1 MRTGRWITTMLTTL
15 VVGLA
20 GTAQAGKSLPLSVFN
35 FDGIH
40 MADDGFLYAAEGFLG
55 DRLFVIAPNGQV
67 FIQAAGLA
75 GPIDVAND
83 SEGNLYVSNF
93 NNATVSKVTPTGAV
107 TTFANVRPGPAGI
120 VVDSQDNVIV
130 SQYGEGDGDGV
141 SVTKITPS
149 GEVSALSSGGLLQAP
164 VATAIDD
171 EDNVYVANFNE
182 GSIIKISPDGE
193 QEFIARVDAPAGF
206 AIGHMAFVGNRLFA
220 TAIAGQKIIVIRP
233 NGRIRERGRAIDEGR
248 FPNGLTY
255 DAANNTVLFT
265 YGFTPVAEIEQIM
278 LRTPE

>member
-1 MRTGRWITTMLTTL
+1 MQKRRWTTSLLATL
-15 VVGLA
+15 IVAASGA
-20 GTAQAGKSLPLSVFN
+20 AYAGKSLPLSVLN

-40 MADDGFLYAAEGFLG
+40 MADDGFIYAAEGFRG

-67 FIQAAGLA
+67 FIQASGLA
-75 GPIDVAND
+75 GPIDIAND
-83 SEGNLYVSNF
+83 SAGNLYVSNF
-93 NNATVSKVTPTGAV
+93 NNATVSKVTPEGVV
-107 TTFANVRPGPAGI
+107 TKFADVRPGPAGI

-141 SVTKITPS
+141 TVTKITPE
-149 GEVSALSSGGLLQAP
+149 GEVSALASGGLLQAP

-171 EDNVYVANFNE
+171 DDNVYVANFNE
-182 GSIIKISPDGE
+182 GSVIKISPDGE

-206 AIGHMAFVGNRLFA
+206 AIGHMAYVDNRLFA
-220 TAIAGQKIIVIRP
+220 TSTAGQKIIVIRP

-265 YGFTPVAEIEQIM
+265 YGFTPVSEIEQIR

>member
-1 MRTGRWITTMLTTL
+1 MQKRRWTTSLLATL
-15 VVGLA
+15 IVAASGA
-20 GTAQAGKSLPLSVFN
+20 AYAGKSLPLSVLN

-40 MADDGFLYAAEGFLG
+40 MADDGFIYAAEGFRG
-55 DRLFVIAPNGQV
+55 DRLFVITPNGQV
-67 FIQAAGLA
+67 FIQASGLA
-75 GPIDVAND
+75 GPIDIAND
-83 SEGNLYVSNF
+83 SAGNLYVSNF
-93 NNATVSKVTPTGAV
+93 NNATVSKVTPEGVV
-107 TTFANVRPGPAGI
+107 TKFADVRPGPAGI

-141 SVTKITPS
+141 TVTKITPE
-149 GEVSALSSGGLLQAP
+149 GEVSALASGGLLQAP

-171 EDNVYVANFNE
+171 DDNVYVANFNE
-182 GSIIKISPDGE
+182 GSVIKISPDGE

-206 AIGHMAFVGNRLFA
+206 AIGHMAYVDNRLFA
-220 TAIAGQKIIVIRP
+220 TSTAGQKIIVIRP

-265 YGFTPVAEIEQIM
+265 YGFTPVSEIEQIR

>member
-1 MRTGRWITTMLTTL
+1 MLTTL

-220 TAIAGQKIIVIRP
+220 TAFAGQKIIVIRP

>member
-1 MRTGRWITTMLTTL
+1 MSTGRWITTMLTTL